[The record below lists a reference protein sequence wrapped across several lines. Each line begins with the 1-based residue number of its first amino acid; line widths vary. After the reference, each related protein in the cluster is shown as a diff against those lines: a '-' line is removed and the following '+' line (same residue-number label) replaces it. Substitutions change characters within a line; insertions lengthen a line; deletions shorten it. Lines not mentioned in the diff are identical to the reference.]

1 MTVRVRCLSFI
12 VLFAGSALFEGAR
25 GMAGYR
31 RNIILG
37 GFMATGKSSVGR
49 RLAIVLGYDFLDLDT
64 LIAAEAGMP
73 ISQIFA
79 TQGEAAFRG
88 LETGMVDRVAG
99 RTGCVLATGGGT
111 IVNPRN
117 LEALKRSGVVV
128 VLTADPDTIAD
139 RLGSTEDRPLLW
151 GGDKRDRVRVL
162 LEQRA
167 DAYAKADLIVDASAH
182 TIDHVVNHILDFL
195 TLHHVIARRTTL
207 NLPSMA
213 ESFRIALGPRSHEVI
228 IGPGLLGEVG
238 NLVKGLGVAQTG
250 ILLTNPEDQ
259 RRFGERVIRSLAEA
273 GFSVTAVELAER
285 EEAKGLETLG
295 SLYRQMAAT
304 RLERR
309 SPVFAL
315 GGVVIGEIAGF
326 AAATYLRGLPLV
338 QIPTSLIAQV
348 DTSIGGKVAVNLP
361 EGKNLVG
368 AFYQP
373 RLVITDVEVLA
384 SLPVRDFRAGLAEV
398 VKIAAIRDRELFEY
412 LERNVEEVLSQD
424 LRALVRFVRRA
435 CEIKASIVE
444 ADEWET
450 DVRSILNFGHTV
462 GHAVEAAA
470 GYRGPNHGEA
480 VAMGMV
486 VAASIAVRR
495 KICPADA
502 LERLKRLLQA
512 FGLPTGLLVD
522 AAQVLRFVRYDKKI
536 QDRQVR
542 FVLLRGIG
550 ESLVTSLE
558 SPEEL
563 EAALQACAGC

>member
-1 MTVRVRCLSFI
+1 MT
-12 VLFAGSALFEGAR
+12 
-25 GMAGYR
+25 GYK

-64 LIAAEAGMP
+64 LIAAEEGMP
-73 ISQIFA
+73 ISQVFS
-79 TQGEAAFRG
+79 TRGEDTFRS
-88 LETGMVDRVAG
+88 LETRMVERVAG
-99 RTGCVLATGGGT
+99 RTGCVVATGGGT

-117 LEALKRSGVVV
+117 LETLKRSGVVV
-128 VLTADPDTIAD
+128 ALTADPDTILA
-139 RLGSTEDRPLLW
+139 RIGPTEDRPMLW
-151 GGDKRDRVRVL
+151 GEDKRERVRLL

-167 DAYAKADLIVDASAH
+167 EAYAKADLIVDASAR

-195 TLHHVIARRTTL
+195 TLHHVIAGRTTVD
-207 NLPSMA
+207 LPSMA

-238 NLVKGLGVAQTG
+238 RLVKDLGLAQTG
-250 ILLTNPEDQ
+250 ILLTNPEDN
-259 RRFGERVIRSLAEA
+259 RLFGERVVRSLADA
-273 GFSVTAVELAER
+273 GFTVRCVELAER
-285 EEAKGLETLG
+285 EETKGLETLG
-295 SLYRQMAAT
+295 WLYRQMAAC

-315 GGVVIGEIAGF
+315 GGVVTGEIAGF
-326 AAATYLRGLPLV
+326 AAATYLRGLPLI
-338 QIPTSLIAQV
+338 QIPTSPIAQV

-373 RLVITDVEVLA
+373 RQVITDVEALA
-384 SLPVRDFRAGLAEV
+384 SCPVREFRAGLAEV

-412 LERNVEEVLSQD
+412 LEKNVEEVLSQD

-462 GHAVEAAA
+462 GHALEAAT
-470 GYRGPNHGEA
+470 GYQGPNHGEA

-486 VAASIAVRR
+486 VAASMAVLRR
-495 KICPADA
+495 ICPVEA
-502 LERLKRLLQA
+502 LDRLKKLLQA
-512 FGLPTGLLVD
+512 FGLPTSLPVD
-522 AAQVLRFVRYDKKI
+522 AAEVLRFVRYDKKI

-542 FVLLRGIG
+542 FVLLKDIG
-550 ESLVTSLE
+550 DSVVASLE
-558 SPEEL
+558 SPDEL
-563 EAALQACAGC
+563 EAALKACA

>member
-1 MTVRVRCLSFI
+1 
-12 VLFAGSALFEGAR
+12 
-25 GMAGYR
+25 MANISKQ
-31 RNIILG
+31 NIILG

-64 LIAAEAGMP
+64 LIAAEEGMP
-73 ISQIFA
+73 ISQLF
-79 TQGEAAFRG
+79 TTRGEETFRA
-88 LETGMVDRVAG
+88 LETRMVERVAG
-99 RTGCVLATGGGT
+99 RTGCVVATGGGT

-117 LEALKRSGVVV
+117 LETLKRSGVVV
-128 VLTADPDTIAD
+128 ALTADPDTILA
-139 RLGSTEDRPLLW
+139 RIGPTEDRPMLW
-151 GGDKRDRVRVL
+151 GGDKRERVRLL

-167 DAYAKADLIVDASAH
+167 EAYAKADLIVDASAR

-195 TLHHVIARRTTL
+195 TLHHVIAGQTTV

-213 ESFRIALGPRSHEVI
+213 ESFRITLGPRSHEVI

-238 NLVKGLGVAQTG
+238 RLVKDLGLAQTG
-250 ILLTNPEDQ
+250 ILLTNPEDN
-259 RRFGERVIRSLAEA
+259 RLFGERVVRSLADA
-273 GFSVTAVELAER
+273 GFTVRCVVLAER
-285 EEAKGLETLG
+285 EGTKGLETLG
-295 SLYRQMAAT
+295 WLYRKMAAE

-315 GGVVIGEIAGF
+315 GGVVTGEIAGF
-326 AAATYLRGLPLV
+326 AAATYLRGLPLI
-338 QIPTSLIAQV
+338 QIPTSPIAQV

-373 RLVITDVEVLA
+373 RQVITDVEALVSRPA
-384 SLPVRDFRAGLAEV
+384 RDFRAGLAEV
-398 VKIAAIRDRELFEY
+398 VKIAAIRDRDLFEY
-412 LERNVEEVLSQD
+412 LEKNVEEVLSQD

-462 GHAVEAAA
+462 GHAVEAAT
-470 GYRGPNHGEA
+470 GYQGPNHGEA

-486 VAASIAVRR
+486 VAASMAVLRR
-495 KICPADA
+495 ICPVETLD
-502 LERLKRLLQA
+502 RLKKLLQA
-512 FGLPTGLLVD
+512 FGLPTSLPVD
-522 AAQVLRFVRYDKKI
+522 ATEVLRFVRYDKKI

-542 FVLLRGIG
+542 FVLLKDIG
-550 ESLVTSLE
+550 DSVVASLE
-558 SPEEL
+558 SPDEL
-563 EAALQACAGC
+563 EAALKACA

>member
-1 MTVRVRCLSFI
+1 MT
-12 VLFAGSALFEGAR
+12 E
-25 GMAGYR
+25 YR
-31 RNIILG
+31 RNIVLG

-79 TQGEAAFRG
+79 TQRAIESR
-88 LETGMVDRVAG
+88 MVERVSG
-99 RTGCVLATGGGT
+99 RTGCVVATGGGT
-111 IVNPRN
+111 IVNTRN

-128 VLTADPDTIAD
+128 VLTADPDTIVG
-139 RLGSTEDRPLLW
+139 RIGSTEDRPMLW
-151 GGDKRDRVRVL
+151 GGDKRERIRLL

-167 DAYAKADLIVDASAH
+167 EAYAKADLIVDASAH

-195 TLHHVIARRTTL
+195 TLHHVITQRAVVD
-207 NLPSMA
+207 LPSMA
-213 ESFRIALGPRSHEVI
+213 ESFRINLGPRSHEVI

-238 NLVKGLGVAQTG
+238 TLVKGLGLAKTG
-250 ILLTNPEDQ
+250 MLLTNPEDH
-259 RRFGERVIRSLAEA
+259 RLFGERLMRSLAAA
-273 GFSVTAVELAER
+273 GFAVRSVEFADR
-285 EEAKGLETLG
+285 EEAKGLDTLG
-295 SLYRQMAAT
+295 WLYRQMAAH

-315 GGVVIGEIAGF
+315 GGVVTGEIAGF
-326 AAATYLRGLPLV
+326 AAATYLRGVPLIP
-338 QIPTSLIAQV
+338 IPTSLIAQV
-348 DTSIGGKVAVNLP
+348 DTGIGGKVAVNLP

-373 RLVITDVEVLA
+373 RRVISDVETLA
-384 SLPVRDFRAGLAEV
+384 ALPVRDLRAGLAEV

-462 GHAVEAAA
+462 GHAVEAAT
-470 GYRGPNHGEA
+470 GYQGPNHGEA

-486 VAASIAVRR
+486 VAATIAVRR
-495 KICPADA
+495 KICSVDA
-502 LERLKRLLQA
+502 LERLKKLLQA
-512 FGLPTGLLVD
+512 FGLPTNLLVD
-522 AAQVLRFVRYDKKI
+522 GAEVLRFVKYDKKI

-542 FVLLRGIG
+542 FVLLQGVG
-550 ESLVTSLE
+550 ESVITSLE
-558 SPEEL
+558 SLDEL
-563 EAALQACAGC
+563 ADALKACS

>member
-1 MTVRVRCLSFI
+1 MVMT
-12 VLFAGSALFEGAR
+12 
-25 GMAGYR
+25 GYR

-37 GFMATGKSSVGR
+37 GFMATGKSTAGR

-73 ISQIFA
+73 ISQIFSG
-79 TQGEAAFRG
+79 QGEGAFRA
-88 LETGMVDRVAG
+88 LETRMVERVAG
-99 RTGCVLATGGGT
+99 RTGCVVATGGGT

-117 LEALKRSGVVV
+117 MEALKRSGVVV
-128 VLTADPDTIAD
+128 TLTADPDTIVA
-139 RLGSTEDRPLLW
+139 RIGPTEDRPMLW
-151 GGDKRDRVRVL
+151 GGDKRERVRLL

-167 DAYAKADLIVDASAH
+167 EAYAKADLIVDASAH

-195 TLHHVIARRTTL
+195 TLHHVIARRTTV

-238 NLVKGLGVAQTG
+238 RLVKDLGLAHTG
-250 ILLTNPEDQ
+250 ILLTNPDDN
-259 RRFGERVIRSLAEA
+259 RLFGERVARSLADA
-273 GFSVTAVELAER
+273 GFSVRCVELAEQ
-285 EEAKGLETLG
+285 EDAKGLETLG
-295 SLYRQMAAT
+295 SLYRQMAAQ

-315 GGVVIGEIAGF
+315 GGVVTGEIAGF
-326 AAATYLRGLPLV
+326 AAATYLRGLPLI
-338 QIPTSLIAQV
+338 QIPTSPIAQV

-373 RLVITDVEVLA
+373 RQVITDVEALA
-384 SLPVRDFRAGLAEV
+384 SLPIRDFRAGLAEV
-398 VKIAAIRDRELFEY
+398 VKIAAIRDRDLFEY
-412 LERNVEEVLSQD
+412 LEKNVEEVLSQD

-462 GHAVEAAA
+462 GHAVEAAT

-486 VAASIAVRR
+486 VAATIAVRR

-502 LERLKRLLQA
+502 LDRLKNLLQA
-512 FGLPTGLLVD
+512 FGLPTSLLVD
-522 AAQVLRFVRYDKKI
+522 AAEVLRFVRYDKKI

-542 FVLLRGIG
+542 FVLLQGIG
-550 ESLVTSLE
+550 ESVVTSLE
-558 SPEEL
+558 SPDEL
-563 EAALQACAGC
+563 EAALQACA

>member
-1 MTVRVRCLSFI
+1 
-12 VLFAGSALFEGAR
+12 
-25 GMAGYR
+25 MAEYK

-64 LIAAEAGMP
+64 LIAAEEGMP
-73 ISQIFA
+73 ISQIF
-79 TQGEAAFRG
+79 TTRGEGAFRA
-88 LETGMVDRVAG
+88 LETRMVERVAG

-117 LEALKRSGVVV
+117 LDALKRSGVVV
-128 VLTADPDTIAD
+128 ALTADPDTILA
-139 RLGSTEDRPLLW
+139 RIGPTEDRPMLW
-151 GGDKRDRVRVL
+151 GGDKRERVRLL

-195 TLHHVIARRTTL
+195 SLHHVIARRTTI

-213 ESFRIALGPRSHEVI
+213 ESFRISLGPRSHEVI

-238 NLVKGLGVAQTG
+238 RLIKDLGLAQTG
-250 ILLTNPEDQ
+250 ILLTNPNDH
-259 RRFGERVIRSLAEA
+259 RLFGDRVVRCLADA
-273 GFSVTAVELAER
+273 GFSVTCVEFTER
-285 EEAKGLETLG
+285 EESKGLETLG
-295 SLYRQMAAT
+295 WLYQQMAAQ

-315 GGVVIGEIAGF
+315 GGVVTGEMAGF
-326 AAATYLRGLPLV
+326 AAATYLRGLPLIH
-338 QIPTSLIAQV
+338 IPTSLIAQV

-368 AFYQP
+368 AFHQP
-373 RLVITDVEVLA
+373 RQVIADVETLA
-384 SLPVRDFRAGLAEV
+384 SLAGRDFRAGLAEV

-412 LERNVEEVLSQD
+412 LEKNVEEVLSQD

-462 GHAVEAAA
+462 GHAVEAAT
-470 GYRGPNHGEA
+470 GYQGPNHGEA

-486 VAASIAVRR
+486 VAANIAVRR
-495 KICPADA
+495 KICSVEA
-502 LERLKRLLQA
+502 LDRLKKLLQA
-512 FGLPTGLLVD
+512 FRLPTSLLID
-522 AAQVLRFVRYDKKI
+522 AGEVLRFVRYDKKI
-536 QDRQVR
+536 QDRHVR

-550 ESLVTSLE
+550 DSVVTSLD
-558 SPEEL
+558 SLDEL
-563 EAALQACAGC
+563 EEALKAC

>member
-1 MTVRVRCLSFI
+1 
-12 VLFAGSALFEGAR
+12 
-25 GMAGYR
+25 MAMKKGK

-49 RLAIVLGYDFLDLDT
+49 RLAILLGYDFFDLDT

-73 ISQIFA
+73 ISQIFSS
-79 TQGEAAFRG
+79 QGEGAFRA
-88 LETGMVDRVAG
+88 LETRMVERLAS
-99 RTGCVLATGGGT
+99 RTACVVATGGGT

-128 VLTADPDTIAD
+128 TLTADPDTISARIGPTD
-139 RLGSTEDRPLLW
+139 DRPMLW
-151 GGDKRDRVRVL
+151 GGDKRERVRQL

-195 TLHHVIARRTTL
+195 TLHHVIARRTTV

-213 ESFRIALGPRSHEVI
+213 ESLRIVLGPRSHEVI

-238 NLVKGLGVAQTG
+238 TLVKGLGLAQTG
-250 ILLTNPEDQ
+250 ILLTNPDDNKL
-259 RRFGERVIRSLAEA
+259 FGERLVRSLADA
-273 GFSVTAVELAER
+273 GFTVTCVELAER
-285 EEAKGLETLG
+285 EQSKGLETLG
-295 SLYRQMAAT
+295 WLYRQMASQ

-315 GGVVIGEIAGF
+315 GGVVTGEIAGF
-326 AAATYLRGLPLV
+326 AAATYLRGLPLIE
-338 QIPTSLIAQV
+338 IPTSLIAQV
-348 DTSIGGKVAVNLP
+348 DTSIGGKVGVNLP

-373 RLVITDVEVLA
+373 RQVITDVETLA
-384 SLPVRDFRAGLAEV
+384 FLPAREFHAGLAEV

-412 LERNVEEVLSQD
+412 LEQNVEEVLSQD
-424 LRALVRFVRRA
+424 LRALVRLVRRA

-462 GHAVEAAA
+462 GHALEAAA
-470 GYRGPNHGEA
+470 GYQGPNHGEA

-486 VAASIAVRR
+486 VAASMAVRR
-495 KICPADA
+495 GICPVEA
-502 LERLKRLLQA
+502 LDRLKRLLQA
-512 FGLPTGLLVD
+512 FGLPTSPLVD
-522 AAQVLRFVRYDKKI
+522 AAEVLRFVRYDKKI

-542 FVLLRGIG
+542 FVLLQGIG
-550 ESLVTSLE
+550 DSVVASLDSLDE
-558 SPEEL
+558 V
-563 EAALQACAGC
+563 EAALKACA

>member
-1 MTVRVRCLSFI
+1 
-12 VLFAGSALFEGAR
+12 
-25 GMAGYR
+25 MAEYK

-64 LIAAEAGMP
+64 LIAAEEGMP
-73 ISQIFA
+73 ISQIFS
-79 TQGEAAFRG
+79 TRGESAFRA
-88 LETGMVDRVAG
+88 LETRMVERVAG

-111 IVNPRN
+111 IVNPLN

-128 VLTADPDTIAD
+128 ALTADPDTILA
-139 RLGSTEDRPLLW
+139 RIGPTEDRPMLW
-151 GGDKRDRVRVL
+151 GGDKRERVRLL

-195 TLHHVIARRTTL
+195 SLHHVIARRTTVD
-207 NLPSMA
+207 LPSMA

-238 NLVKGLGVAQTG
+238 RLIKDLGLARTG
-250 ILLTNPEDQ
+250 ILLTNPNDN
-259 RRFGERVIRSLAEA
+259 RLFGDRVVRSLGDA
-273 GFSVTAVELAER
+273 GFTVTCVEFAER
-285 EEAKGLETLG
+285 EEGKGLETLG
-295 SLYRQMAAT
+295 WLYRRMAAE

-315 GGVVIGEIAGF
+315 GGVVTGEMAGF
-326 AAATYLRGLPLV
+326 AAATYLRGLPLIH
-338 QIPTSLIAQV
+338 IPTSLIAQV
-348 DTSIGGKVAVNLP
+348 DTSIGGKVAVNLS

-373 RLVITDVEVLA
+373 RQVIADVETLA
-384 SLPVRDFRAGLAEV
+384 SLPGRDFRAGLAEV
-398 VKIAAIRDRELFEY
+398 VKIAAIRDRTLFEY
-412 LERNVEEVLSQD
+412 LEANVEEVLSQD

-444 ADEWET
+444 ADEWES

-462 GHAVEAAA
+462 GHAVEAAT
-470 GYRGPNHGEA
+470 GYQGPNHGEA

-495 KICPADA
+495 RICPAEA
-502 LERLKRLLQA
+502 LNRLKKLLQA
-512 FGLPTGLLVD
+512 FGLPTSLPID
-522 AAQVLRFVRYDKKI
+522 AGEVLRFVRYDKKI
-536 QDRQVR
+536 QDRHVR
-542 FVLLRGIG
+542 FVLLREIG
-550 ESLVTSLE
+550 ESAMSSLD
-558 SPEEL
+558 SLEEL
-563 EAALQACAGC
+563 EEALKAC

>member
-1 MTVRVRCLSFI
+1 MT
-12 VLFAGSALFEGAR
+12 GD
-25 GMAGYR
+25 R

-49 RLAIVLGYDFLDLDT
+49 HLAIMLGYDFLDLDT
-64 LIAAEAGMP
+64 LIAAEEGMP

-79 TQGEAAFRG
+79 TRGEGAFRA
-88 LETGMVDRVAG
+88 LETRMVERVAG
-99 RTGCVLATGGGT
+99 RTGCVVATGGGT

-117 LEALKRSGVVV
+117 LEALRRSGVVV
-128 VLTADPDTIAD
+128 TLTADPETILA
-139 RLGSTEDRPLLW
+139 RIGPTEDRPMLW
-151 GGDKRDRVRVL
+151 GGDKRERVRLL

-167 DAYAKADLIVDASAH
+167 EAYAKADLIVDASAH
-182 TIDHVVNHILDFL
+182 SIDHVVNHILDFL
-195 TLHHVIARRTTL
+195 TLHHVIARRTTV

-238 NLVKGLGVAQTG
+238 TLVKGLGLSQTG
-250 ILLTNPEDQ
+250 ILLTSPGDN
-259 RRFGERVIRSLAEA
+259 RLFGERVIRSLADA
-273 GFSVTAVELAER
+273 GFTVRCVEFADR

-295 SLYRQMAAT
+295 WLYRKMAAQQ
-304 RLERR
+304 LERR

-315 GGVVIGEIAGF
+315 GGVVTGEIAGF
-326 AAATYLRGLPLV
+326 AAATYLRGLPLI
-338 QIPTSLIAQV
+338 QIPTSPIAQV

-373 RLVITDVEVLA
+373 RQVITDVEALA

-412 LERNVEEVLSQD
+412 LEQNVEEVLSQD

-462 GHAVEAAA
+462 GHAVEAAT
-470 GYRGPNHGEA
+470 GYQGPNHGEA

-486 VAASIAVRR
+486 VAGSMAVRR
-495 KICPADA
+495 KLCPVEA
-502 LERLKRLLQA
+502 LDRLMKLLQA
-512 FGLPTGLLVD
+512 FGLPTSLSVD
-522 AAQVLRFVRYDKKI
+522 PAEVLRFVRYDKKI
-536 QDRQVR
+536 QDRHVR
-542 FVLLRGIG
+542 FVLLKDIG
-550 ESLVTSLE
+550 DSAVVSIE
-558 SPEEL
+558 SPDEL
-563 EAALQACAGC
+563 EAALKQCA

>member
-1 MTVRVRCLSFI
+1 
-12 VLFAGSALFEGAR
+12 
-25 GMAGYR
+25 MAEYK

-64 LIAAEAGMP
+64 LIAAESGMP
-73 ISQIFA
+73 ISQIFT
-79 TQGEAAFRG
+79 TQGEGAFRA
-88 LETGMVDRVAG
+88 LETRMVERVAG

-128 VLTADPDTIAD
+128 TLTADPDTILA
-139 RLGSTEDRPLLW
+139 RIGPTEDRPMLW
-151 GGDKRDRVRVL
+151 GGDKRERVRLL

-167 DAYAKADLIVDASAH
+167 EAYAKADLIVDATAR

-195 TLHHVIARRTTL
+195 TLHHVIARRTTV

-238 NLVKGLGVAQTG
+238 RLIKDLGLAHIGV
-250 ILLTNPEDQ
+250 LLTNPNDN
-259 RRFGERVIRSLAEA
+259 RLFSERVVRSLADA
-273 GFSVTAVELAER
+273 GFSVTCVELAER

-295 SLYRQMAAT
+295 WLYRQMAAQ

-315 GGVVIGEIAGF
+315 GGVVTGEIAGF
-326 AAATYLRGLPLV
+326 AAATYLRGLPLI

-348 DTSIGGKVAVNLP
+348 DTSVGGKVAVNLP

-373 RLVITDVEVLA
+373 RQVITDVETLA
-384 SLPVRDFRAGLAEV
+384 SLPGRDFRAGLAEV

-412 LERNVEEVLSQD
+412 LEQNVEEVLSQD

-462 GHAVEAAA
+462 GHAVEAAT
-470 GYRGPNHGEA
+470 GYQGPNHGEA

-486 VAASIAVRR
+486 VAATIAVRR
-495 KICPADA
+495 KICAVEA
-502 LERLKRLLQA
+502 LNRLKKLLQA
-512 FGLPTGLLVD
+512 FRLPTSLLVD
-522 AAQVLRFVRYDKKI
+522 AAEVLRFVRYDKKI

-550 ESLVTSLE
+550 DSVVTSLD
-558 SPEEL
+558 SLDEL
-563 EAALQACAGC
+563 EAALKAC

>member
-1 MTVRVRCLSFI
+1 MAMT
-12 VLFAGSALFEGAR
+12 
-25 GMAGYR
+25 GYK

-64 LIAAEAGMP
+64 LIAAEEGMP
-73 ISQIFA
+73 ISQLF
-79 TQGEAAFRG
+79 TTRGEKSFRA
-88 LETGMVDRVAG
+88 LETRMVERVAG
-99 RTGCVLATGGGT
+99 RTGCVVATGGGT

-117 LEALKRSGVVV
+117 LETLKRSGVVV
-128 VLTADPDTIAD
+128 ALTADPDTILA
-139 RLGSTEDRPLLW
+139 RIGPTEDRPMLW
-151 GGDKRDRVRVL
+151 GGDKRERVRLL
-162 LEQRA
+162 LEERA
-167 DAYAKADLIVDASAH
+167 EAYAKADLIVDASAR
-182 TIDHVVNHILDFL
+182 TIDHVVNHILEFL
-195 TLHHVIARRTTL
+195 SLHHVIAGRTTI

-213 ESFRIALGPRSHEVI
+213 ESFRITLGPRSHEVI

-238 NLVKGLGVAQTG
+238 RLVKGLGLAQTG
-250 ILLTNPEDQ
+250 ILLTNPEDN
-259 RRFGERVIRSLAEA
+259 RLFGERVVRSLADA
-273 GFSVTAVELAER
+273 GFTVRCVELAER

-295 SLYRQMAAT
+295 WLYRQMAAE

-315 GGVVIGEIAGF
+315 GGVVTGEIAGF
-326 AAATYLRGLPLV
+326 AAATYLRGLPLI
-338 QIPTSLIAQV
+338 QIPTSPIAQV

-373 RLVITDVEVLA
+373 RQVITDVEALV
-384 SLPVRDFRAGLAEV
+384 SLPARDFRAGLAEV
-398 VKIAAIRDRELFEY
+398 VKIAAIRDRDLFEY
-412 LERNVEEVLSQD
+412 LEKNVEEVLSQD

-462 GHAVEAAA
+462 GHAVEAAT
-470 GYRGPNHGEA
+470 GYQGPNHGEA

-486 VAASIAVRR
+486 VAARMAVLRG
-495 KICPADA
+495 ICSAEA
-502 LERLKRLLQA
+502 LDRLKKLLQA
-512 FGLPTGLLVD
+512 FGLPTSLPVD
-522 AAQVLRFVRYDKKI
+522 AAEVLRFVRYDKKI

-542 FVLLRGIG
+542 FVLLKDIG
-550 ESLVTSLE
+550 DSVVAFLE
-558 SPEEL
+558 SPNEL
-563 EAALQACAGC
+563 EAALKACA

>member
-1 MTVRVRCLSFI
+1 
-12 VLFAGSALFEGAR
+12 
-25 GMAGYR
+25 MAMKKGKP
-31 RNIILG
+31 NIILG

-73 ISQIFA
+73 ISQIFSS
-79 TQGEAAFRG
+79 QGEGAFRA
-88 LETGMVDRVAG
+88 LESRMVERLAT
-99 RTGCVLATGGGT
+99 RTGCVVATGGGT

-128 VLTADPDTIAD
+128 TLTADPDTISARIGPTD
-139 RLGSTEDRPLLW
+139 DRPMLW
-151 GGDKRDRVRVL
+151 GGDKRERVRQL

-195 TLHHVIARRTTL
+195 TLHHVIARRTTV

-213 ESFRIALGPRSHEVI
+213 ESLRIVLGPRSHEVI

-238 NLVKGLGVAQTG
+238 TLVKGLGLARTG
-250 ILLTNPEDQ
+250 ILLTNPDDNKL
-259 RRFGERVIRSLAEA
+259 FGERLVRSLADA
-273 GFSVTAVELAER
+273 GFTVKCVELAER
-285 EEAKGLETLG
+285 EETKGLETLG
-295 SLYRQMAAT
+295 WLYGQMASQ

-315 GGVVIGEIAGF
+315 GGVVTGEIAGF
-326 AAATYLRGLPLV
+326 AAATYLRGLPLIE
-338 QIPTSLIAQV
+338 IPTSLIAQV
-348 DTSIGGKVAVNLP
+348 DTSIGGKVGVNLP

-373 RLVITDVEVLA
+373 RQVITDVESLA
-384 SLPVRDFRAGLAEV
+384 FLPAREFHGGLAEV

-412 LERNVEEVLSQD
+412 LEQNVEEVLSQD
-424 LRALVRFVRRA
+424 LRALVRLVRRA

-470 GYRGPNHGEA
+470 GYQGPNHGEA

-486 VAASIAVRR
+486 VASSMAVRR
-495 KICPADA
+495 GICPVEA
-502 LERLKRLLQA
+502 LDRLKRLLQA
-512 FGLPTGLLVD
+512 FGLPTSPLVD
-522 AAQVLRFVRYDKKI
+522 AAEVLRFVRYDKKI

-542 FVLLRGIG
+542 FVLLQGIG
-550 ESLVTSLE
+550 DSVVASLDSLDE
-558 SPEEL
+558 V
-563 EAALQACAGC
+563 EAALKACASP

>member
-1 MTVRVRCLSFI
+1 MP
-12 VLFAGSALFEGAR
+12 E
-25 GMAGYR
+25 YR

-64 LIAAEAGMP
+64 LIAAEEGMP
-73 ISQIFA
+73 ISRIF
-79 TQGEAAFRG
+79 TTRGEGAFRA
-88 LETGMVDRVAG
+88 LETRMVDRVAG
-99 RTGCVLATGGGT
+99 RTGCVVATGGGT
-111 IVNPRN
+111 IANPRN
-117 LEALKRSGVVV
+117 LDALKRSGVVV
-128 VLTADPDTIAD
+128 ALTADPDTILA
-139 RLGSTEDRPLLW
+139 RIGSTEDRPMLW
-151 GGDKRDRVRVL
+151 GGDKRERVRLL

-182 TIDHVVNHILDFL
+182 SIDYVVNHILDFL
-195 TLHHVIARRTTL
+195 TLHHVIARRTTI

-213 ESFRIALGPRSHEVI
+213 ESFRIALGPQSHEVI

-238 NLVKGLGVAQTG
+238 RLIKDLELARTG
-250 ILLTNPEDQ
+250 ILLTNPGDN
-259 RRFGERVIRSLAEA
+259 RLFGGRVIRSLTDA
-273 GFSVTAVELAER
+273 GFTIRCVEFADR
-285 EEAKGLETLG
+285 EDAKGLETLG
-295 SLYRQMAAT
+295 WLYRQMAAE

-315 GGVVIGEIAGF
+315 GGVVTGEMAGF
-326 AAATYLRGLPLV
+326 AAATYLRGLPLI
-338 QIPTSLIAQV
+338 QIPTSHIAQV

-373 RLVITDVEVLA
+373 RQVITDVEALA

-412 LERNVEEVLSQD
+412 LEKNVEEVLSQD
-424 LRALVRFVRRA
+424 LRAMVRFVRRA

-444 ADEWET
+444 ADEREG

-462 GHAVEAAA
+462 GHALEAAT

-486 VAASIAVRR
+486 VAASMAVRR
-495 KICPADA
+495 KICAAEA
-502 LERLKRLLQA
+502 LARLQKLLQA
-512 FGLPTGLLVD
+512 FGLPTTLPVD
-522 AAQVLRFVRYDKKI
+522 AGEVLRFVRYDKKI

-542 FVLLRGIG
+542 FVLLKEVGD
-550 ESLVTSLE
+550 SVVASLE

-563 EAALQACAGC
+563 EEALKACAS

>member
-1 MTVRVRCLSFI
+1 MI
-12 VLFAGSALFEGAR
+12 
-25 GMAGYR
+25 GYK

-64 LIAAEAGMP
+64 LIAAEEGVP
-73 ISQIFA
+73 ISEVFA
-79 TQGEAAFRG
+79 TRGEGTFRA
-88 LETGMVDRVAG
+88 LETRMVERVAG
-99 RTGCVLATGGGT
+99 RTGCVVATGGGT

-117 LEALKRSGVVV
+117 LETLKRSGVVV
-128 VLTADPDTIAD
+128 ALTADPDTILA
-139 RLGSTEDRPLLW
+139 RIGPTEDRPMLW
-151 GGDKRDRVRVL
+151 GGDKRERVRLL

-167 DAYAKADLIVDASAH
+167 EAYARADLIVDASAR
-182 TIDHVVNHILDFL
+182 TIDHVVNHILEFL
-195 TLHHVIARRTTL
+195 ALHHVIAGQTSI

-213 ESFRIALGPRSHEVI
+213 ESFRISLGPRSHEVI

-238 NLVKGLGVAQTG
+238 RLVKDLGLAQTG
-250 ILLTNPEDQ
+250 ILLTNPEDN
-259 RRFGERVIRSLAEA
+259 RLFGDRVVRSLVDA
-273 GFSVTAVELAER
+273 GFTIRCVELAEQ
-285 EEAKGLETLG
+285 EATKGLESLG
-295 SLYRQMAAT
+295 WLYRQMAAE

-326 AAATYLRGLPLV
+326 AAATYLRGLPLI
-338 QIPTSLIAQV
+338 QIPTSPIAQV

-373 RLVITDVEVLA
+373 RQVITDVEALVSFPA
-384 SLPVRDFRAGLAEV
+384 RDFRAGLAEV

-412 LERNVEEVLSQD
+412 LEKNVEEVLSQD

-462 GHAVEAAA
+462 GHAVEAAT
-470 GYRGPNHGEA
+470 GYQGPNHGEA
-480 VAMGMV
+480 VAMGMM
-486 VAASIAVRR
+486 VASSMAVLRGV
-495 KICPADA
+495 CPIEA
-502 LERLKRLLQA
+502 LDRLKKLLQA
-512 FGLPTGLLVD
+512 FGLPTSLPVD
-522 AAQVLRFVRYDKKI
+522 AAEVLRFVRYDKKI

-542 FVLLRGIG
+542 FVLLKNIG
-550 ESLVTSLE
+550 ESVVASLE
-558 SPEEL
+558 SPDEL
-563 EAALQACAGC
+563 DAALKACA

>member
-1 MTVRVRCLSFI
+1 MT
-12 VLFAGSALFEGAR
+12 EH
-25 GMAGYR
+25 R

-73 ISQIFA
+73 ISQIFT
-79 TQGEAAFRG
+79 TQGEAAFRA
-88 LETGMVDRVAG
+88 LESRMAARVAG
-99 RTGCVLATGGGT
+99 RTGCVVATGGGT

-117 LEALKRSGVVV
+117 LETLKRSGVVV
-128 VLTADPDTIAD
+128 ALTADPDTIVG
-139 RLGSTEDRPLLW
+139 RIGPTEDRPMLW
-151 GGDKRDRVRVL
+151 GGDKRERVRLL

-167 DAYAKADLIVDASAH
+167 EAYAKADLIVDASAH

-195 TLHHVIARRTTL
+195 TLHHVIARRTTI

-213 ESFRIALGPRSHEVI
+213 ESFRVALGPRSHEVI

-238 NLVKGLGVAQTG
+238 RLVKELGLAQTG
-250 ILLTNPEDQ
+250 ILLTNPEDH
-259 RRFGERVIRSLAEA
+259 RLFGERVVRSLAEA
-273 GFSVTAVELAER
+273 GFTVRAVELPER
-285 EEAKGLETLG
+285 EETKGLETLG
-295 SLYRQMAAT
+295 RLYQHMAAE

-315 GGVVIGEIAGF
+315 GGVVTGEIAGF
-326 AAATYLRGLPLV
+326 AAATYLRGIPLI
-338 QIPTSLIAQV
+338 QIPTSPLAQV

-373 RLVITDVEVLA
+373 RLVITDVEALA
-384 SLPVRDFRAGLAEV
+384 AFPAREFRAGLAEV

-462 GHAVEAAA
+462 GHALEAAT
-470 GYRGPNHGEA
+470 GYQGPNHGEA
-480 VAMGMV
+480 VALGM
-486 VAASIAVRR
+486 VAASCMAVRR
-495 KICPADA
+495 KICPVEA
-502 LERLKRLLQA
+502 LDRLKKLLQA
-512 FGLPTGLLVD
+512 FGLPTSLPVD
-522 AAQVLRFVRYDKKI
+522 AAEVLRFVRYDKKI

-542 FVLLRGIG
+542 FVLLKDIG
-550 ESLVTSLE
+550 DSVITSLE
-558 SPEEL
+558 SPDEL
-563 EAALQACAGC
+563 EAALKACA

>member
-1 MTVRVRCLSFI
+1 
-12 VLFAGSALFEGAR
+12 
-25 GMAGYR
+25 MANISKQ
-31 RNIILG
+31 NIILG

-64 LIAAEAGMP
+64 LIAAEEGMP
-73 ISQIFA
+73 ISEVF
-79 TQGEAAFRG
+79 TTRGEGTFRD
-88 LETGMVDRVAG
+88 LETRMVERVAG
-99 RTGCVLATGGGT
+99 RTGCVVATGGGT

-117 LEALKRSGVVV
+117 LETLKRSGVVV
-128 VLTADPDTIAD
+128 ALTADPDTILA
-139 RLGSTEDRPLLW
+139 RIGPTEDRPMLW
-151 GGDKRDRVRVL
+151 GGDKRERVRLL

-167 DAYAKADLIVDASAH
+167 EAYAKADLIVDASAR

-195 TLHHVIARRTTL
+195 TLHHVIAGQTTV

-213 ESFRIALGPRSHEVI
+213 ESFRITLGPRSHEVI

-238 NLVKGLGVAQTG
+238 RLVKDLGLAQTG
-250 ILLTNPEDQ
+250 ILLTNPEDN
-259 RRFGERVIRSLAEA
+259 RLFGERVVRSLADA
-273 GFSVTAVELAER
+273 GFTVRCVELAER
-285 EEAKGLETLG
+285 EGTKGLETLG
-295 SLYRQMAAT
+295 WLYRKMAAE

-315 GGVVIGEIAGF
+315 GGVVTGEIAGF
-326 AAATYLRGLPLV
+326 AAATYLRGLPLI
-338 QIPTSLIAQV
+338 QIPTSPIAQV

-373 RLVITDVEVLA
+373 RQVITDVEALVSRPA
-384 SLPVRDFRAGLAEV
+384 RDFRAGLAEV
-398 VKIAAIRDRELFEY
+398 VKIAAIRDRDLFEY
-412 LERNVEEVLSQD
+412 LEKNVEEVLSQD

-462 GHAVEAAA
+462 GHAVEAAT
-470 GYRGPNHGEA
+470 GYQGPNHGEA

-486 VAASIAVRR
+486 VATSMAVLRR
-495 KICPADA
+495 ICPVETLD
-502 LERLKRLLQA
+502 RLKKLLQA
-512 FGLPTGLLVD
+512 FGLPTSLPVD
-522 AAQVLRFVRYDKKI
+522 ATEVLRFVRYDKKI

-542 FVLLRGIG
+542 FVLLKDIG
-550 ESLVTSLE
+550 DSVVASLE
-558 SPEEL
+558 SPDEL
-563 EAALQACAGC
+563 EAALKACA

>member
-1 MTVRVRCLSFI
+1 
-12 VLFAGSALFEGAR
+12 
-25 GMAGYR
+25 MAEYK

-37 GFMATGKSSVGR
+37 GFMATGKSTVGR

-64 LIAAEAGMP
+64 LIAAEEGTP
-73 ISQIFA
+73 ISQIFNSR
-79 TQGEAAFRG
+79 GEQAFRA
-88 LETGMVDRVAG
+88 LESRMVERVAG
-99 RTGCVLATGGGT
+99 RTGCVVATGGGT

-128 VLTADPDTIAD
+128 ALTADPDTILA
-139 RLGSTEDRPLLW
+139 RIGPTEDRPMLW
-151 GGDKRDRVRVL
+151 GGDRRERVRSL

-167 DAYAKADLIVDASAH
+167 DAYAKADLIVDASARA
-182 TIDHVVNHILDFL
+182 IDHVVNHILEFL
-195 TLHHVIARRTTL
+195 SLHHVIARQTTI

-213 ESFRIALGPRSHEVI
+213 ESFRISLGPRSHEVI

-238 NLVKGLGVAQTG
+238 RLIKDLGLAQTG
-250 ILLTNPEDQ
+250 ILLTNPNDK
-259 RRFGERVIRSLAEA
+259 RLFGDRVTRSLAEA
-273 GFSVTAVELAER
+273 GLNVACVEFAER
-285 EEAKGLETLG
+285 EEGKGLETLG
-295 SLYRQMAAT
+295 WLYRQMAAH

-315 GGVVIGEIAGF
+315 GGVVTGELAGF
-326 AAATYLRGLPLV
+326 AAATYLRGLPLIH
-338 QIPTSLIAQV
+338 IPTSLIAQV

-373 RLVITDVEVLA
+373 RQVIADVETLA
-384 SLPVRDFRAGLAEV
+384 SLPTRDFRAGLAEV

-412 LERNVEEVLSQD
+412 LEKNVEEVLSQD

-444 ADEWET
+444 ADEWES

-462 GHAVEAAA
+462 GHAVEAAT
-470 GYRGPNHGEA
+470 GYQGPNHGEA

-486 VAASIAVRR
+486 VAATIAVRR
-495 KICPADA
+495 KICPVEA
-502 LERLKRLLQA
+502 LSRLKRLLQA
-512 FGLPTGLLVD
+512 FGLPTSLLID
-522 AAQVLRFVRYDKKI
+522 AGEVLRFVRYDKKI

-550 ESLVTSLE
+550 DSVVTSLD
-558 SPEEL
+558 SMDEL
-563 EAALQACAGC
+563 AEVMKACQSAVEADPPQGTQLV

>member
-1 MTVRVRCLSFI
+1 MKK
-12 VLFAGSALFEGAR
+12 GKP
-25 GMAGYR
+25 
-31 RNIILG
+31 NIILG

-73 ISQIFA
+73 ISQIFSS
-79 TQGEAAFRG
+79 QGEGAFRA
-88 LETGMVDRVAG
+88 LESRMVERLAT
-99 RTGCVLATGGGT
+99 RTGCVVATGGGT

-128 VLTADPDTIAD
+128 TLTADPDTISARIGPTD
-139 RLGSTEDRPLLW
+139 DRPMLW
-151 GGDKRDRVRVL
+151 GGDKRERVRQL

-195 TLHHVIARRTTL
+195 TLHHVIARRTTV

-213 ESFRIALGPRSHEVI
+213 ESLRIVLGPRSHEVI

-238 NLVKGLGVAQTG
+238 TLVKGLGLARTG
-250 ILLTNPEDQ
+250 ILLTNPDDNKL
-259 RRFGERVIRSLAEA
+259 FGERLVRSLADA
-273 GFSVTAVELAER
+273 GFTVKCVELAER
-285 EEAKGLETLG
+285 EETKGLETLG
-295 SLYRQMAAT
+295 WLYGQMASQ

-315 GGVVIGEIAGF
+315 GGVVTGEIAGF
-326 AAATYLRGLPLV
+326 AAATYLRGLPLIE
-338 QIPTSLIAQV
+338 IPTSLIAQV
-348 DTSIGGKVAVNLP
+348 DTSIGGKVGVNLP

-373 RLVITDVEVLA
+373 RQVITDVESLA
-384 SLPVRDFRAGLAEV
+384 FLPAREFHGGLAEV

-412 LERNVEEVLSQD
+412 LEQNVEEVLSQD
-424 LRALVRFVRRA
+424 LRALVRLVRRA

-470 GYRGPNHGEA
+470 GYQGPNHGEA

-486 VAASIAVRR
+486 VASSMAVRR
-495 KICPADA
+495 GICPVEA
-502 LERLKRLLQA
+502 LDRLKRLLQA
-512 FGLPTGLLVD
+512 FGLPTSPLVD
-522 AAQVLRFVRYDKKI
+522 AAEVLRFVRYDKKI

-542 FVLLRGIG
+542 FVLLQGIG
-550 ESLVTSLE
+550 DSVVASLDSLDE
-558 SPEEL
+558 V
-563 EAALQACAGC
+563 EAALKACASP

>member
-1 MTVRVRCLSFI
+1 
-12 VLFAGSALFEGAR
+12 
-25 GMAGYR
+25 MAEYK

-64 LIAAEAGMP
+64 LIAAEEGMP
-73 ISQIFA
+73 ISQIF
-79 TQGEAAFRG
+79 TTRGESAFRA
-88 LETGMVDRVAG
+88 LETRMVERVAG

-117 LEALKRSGVVV
+117 LDALKRSGVVV
-128 VLTADPDTIAD
+128 ALTADPDTILA
-139 RLGSTEDRPLLW
+139 RIGPTEDRPMLW
-151 GGDKRDRVRVL
+151 GGDKRERVRLL

-195 TLHHVIARRTTL
+195 SLHHVIARRTTI

-238 NLVKGLGVAQTG
+238 RLIKDLGLAQTG
-250 ILLTNPEDQ
+250 VLLTNPNDN
-259 RRFGERVIRSLAEA
+259 RLFGDRVLRSLADA
-273 GFSVTAVELAER
+273 GFSVTCVEFTER

-295 SLYRQMAAT
+295 WLYQQMAAQ

-315 GGVVIGEIAGF
+315 GGVVTGEMAGF
-326 AAATYLRGLPLV
+326 AAATYLRGLPLIH
-338 QIPTSLIAQV
+338 IPTSLIAQV

-368 AFYQP
+368 AFHQP
-373 RLVITDVEVLA
+373 RQVIADVETLA
-384 SLPVRDFRAGLAEV
+384 SLPGRDFRAGLAEV

-412 LERNVEEVLSQD
+412 LEKNVEEVLSQD

-450 DVRSILNFGHTV
+450 DVRSILNFGHTI
-462 GHAVEAAA
+462 GHAVEAAT
-470 GYRGPNHGEA
+470 GYQGPNHGEA

-486 VAASIAVRR
+486 VAANIAVRR
-495 KICPADA
+495 KICPVEA
-502 LERLKRLLQA
+502 LNRLKKLLQA
-512 FGLPTGLLVD
+512 FRLPTSLLID
-522 AAQVLRFVRYDKKI
+522 AGEVLRFVRYDKKI
-536 QDRQVR
+536 QDRHVR

-550 ESLVTSLE
+550 DSVVTSLD
-558 SPEEL
+558 SLDEL
-563 EAALQACAGC
+563 EEALKAC

>member
-1 MTVRVRCLSFI
+1 MT
-12 VLFAGSALFEGAR
+12 
-25 GMAGYR
+25 GYK

-64 LIAAEAGMP
+64 LIAAETGMP

-79 TQGEAAFRG
+79 MQGEDAFRA
-88 LETGMVDRVAG
+88 LEARMVERVAG
-99 RTGCVLATGGGT
+99 RTGCVVATGGGT
-111 IVNPRN
+111 IANPRN

-128 VLTADPDTIAD
+128 TLTADPDTILA
-139 RLGSTEDRPLLW
+139 RIGPTEDRPMLW
-151 GGDKRDRVRVL
+151 GGDKRERVRLL

-195 TLHHVIARRTTL
+195 TLHHVIARRTTV

-238 NLVKGLGVAQTG
+238 RLVKDLGLAQTG
-250 ILLTNPEDQ
+250 VLLTNPNDN
-259 RRFGERVIRSLAEA
+259 RLFGERVVRSLADA
-273 GFSVTAVELAER
+273 GFTVTCVELTER

-295 SLYRQMAAT
+295 WLYRQMAAQ

-315 GGVVIGEIAGF
+315 GGVVTGEIAGF

-373 RLVITDVEVLA
+373 RQVISDVETLA
-384 SLPVRDFRAGLAEV
+384 SLPGWEFRAGLAEV

-412 LERNVEEVLSQD
+412 LEKNVEEVLSQD
-424 LRALVRFVRRA
+424 LRALVRLVRRA

-462 GHAVEAAA
+462 GHAVETAT
-470 GYRGPNHGEA
+470 GYQGPNHGEA

-486 VAASIAVRR
+486 VAASMAVRR
-495 KICPADA
+495 KICPVEA
-502 LERLKRLLQA
+502 LDRLKRLLQA
-512 FGLPTGLLVD
+512 FGLPTSLLVD
-522 AAQVLRFVRYDKKI
+522 AAEVLRFVRYDKKI

-542 FVLLRGIG
+542 FVLLQGIG
-550 ESLVTSLE
+550 DAVVTSLE
-558 SPEEL
+558 SPDEL
-563 EAALQACAGC
+563 EAALKACA

>member
-1 MTVRVRCLSFI
+1 
-12 VLFAGSALFEGAR
+12 
-25 GMAGYR
+25 MANISKQ
-31 RNIILG
+31 NIILG

-64 LIAAEAGMP
+64 LIAAEEGMP
-73 ISQIFA
+73 ISQLF
-79 TQGEAAFRG
+79 TMRGEDTFRA
-88 LETGMVDRVAG
+88 LESRMVERVAG
-99 RTGCVLATGGGT
+99 RMGCVVATGGGT

-117 LEALKRSGVVV
+117 LETLKRSGVVV
-128 VLTADPDTIAD
+128 ALTADPDTILA
-139 RLGSTEDRPLLW
+139 RIGPTEDRPMLW
-151 GGDKRDRVRVL
+151 GGDKRERVRLL

-167 DAYAKADLIVDASAH
+167 EAYAKADLIVDASAR
-182 TIDHVVNHILDFL
+182 TIDHVVNHILEFL
-195 TLHHVIARRTTL
+195 SLHHVIAGRTTI

-238 NLVKGLGVAQTG
+238 RLVKDLGLAQTG
-250 ILLTNPEDQ
+250 ILLTNPEDN
-259 RRFGERVIRSLAEA
+259 RLFGERVVQSLADA
-273 GFSVTAVELAER
+273 GFTVRCVELAER

-295 SLYRQMAAT
+295 WLYRQMAAA

-315 GGVVIGEIAGF
+315 GGVVTGEIAGF
-326 AAATYLRGLPLV
+326 AAATYLRGLPLI
-338 QIPTSLIAQV
+338 QIPTSPIAQV

-373 RLVITDVEVLA
+373 RQVITDVEALVSRPA
-384 SLPVRDFRAGLAEV
+384 RDFRAGLAEV
-398 VKIAAIRDRELFEY
+398 VKIAAIRDPELFEY
-412 LERNVEEVLSQD
+412 LEKNVEEVLSQD

-462 GHAVEAAA
+462 GHAVEAAT
-470 GYRGPNHGEA
+470 GYQGPNHGEA

-486 VAASIAVRR
+486 VAASMAVLRR
-495 KICPADA
+495 ICPVEA
-502 LERLKRLLQA
+502 LDRLRKLLQA
-512 FGLPTGLLVD
+512 FGLPTSLPVD
-522 AAQVLRFVRYDKKI
+522 AAEVLRFVRYDKKI

-542 FVLLRGIG
+542 FVLLKDIG
-550 ESLVTSLE
+550 DSVIASLE
-558 SPEEL
+558 SPDEL
-563 EAALQACAGC
+563 ETALKACA

>member
-1 MTVRVRCLSFI
+1 
-12 VLFAGSALFEGAR
+12 
-25 GMAGYR
+25 MANISKQ
-31 RNIILG
+31 NIILG

-64 LIAAEAGMP
+64 LIAAEEGMP
-73 ISQIFA
+73 ISQLF
-79 TQGEAAFRG
+79 TTRGEKSFRA
-88 LETGMVDRVAG
+88 LETRMVERVAG
-99 RTGCVLATGGGT
+99 RTGCVVATGGGT

-117 LEALKRSGVVV
+117 LETLKRSGVVV
-128 VLTADPDTIAD
+128 ALTADPDTILA
-139 RLGSTEDRPLLW
+139 RIGPTEDRPMLW
-151 GGDKRDRVRVL
+151 GGDKRERVRLL

-167 DAYAKADLIVDASAH
+167 EAYAKADLIVDASAR
-182 TIDHVVNHILDFL
+182 TIDHVVNHILEFL
-195 TLHHVIARRTTL
+195 SLHHVIARRTTI

-213 ESFRIALGPRSHEVI
+213 ESFRITLGPRSHEVI

-238 NLVKGLGVAQTG
+238 RLVKDLGLAQTG
-250 ILLTNPEDQ
+250 ILLTNPEDN
-259 RRFGERVIRSLAEA
+259 RLFGERVVRSLADA
-273 GFSVTAVELAER
+273 GFTVRCVELAER

-295 SLYRQMAAT
+295 WLYRQMAAE

-315 GGVVIGEIAGF
+315 GGVVTGEIAGF
-326 AAATYLRGLPLV
+326 AAATYLRGLPLI
-338 QIPTSLIAQV
+338 QIPTSPIAQV

-373 RLVITDVEVLA
+373 RQVITDVEALV
-384 SLPVRDFRAGLAEV
+384 SLPARDFRAGLAEV
-398 VKIAAIRDRELFEY
+398 VKIAAIRDRDLFEY
-412 LERNVEEVLSQD
+412 LEKNVEEVLSQD

-462 GHAVEAAA
+462 GHAVEAAT
-470 GYRGPNHGEA
+470 GYQGPNHGEA

-486 VAASIAVRR
+486 VAARMAVLRR
-495 KICPADA
+495 ICSAEA
-502 LERLKRLLQA
+502 LDRLKKLLQA
-512 FGLPTGLLVD
+512 FGLPTSLPVD
-522 AAQVLRFVRYDKKI
+522 AAEVLRFVRYDKKI

-542 FVLLRGIG
+542 FVLLKDIG
-550 ESLVTSLE
+550 DSVVAFLK
-558 SPEEL
+558 SPNEL
-563 EAALQACAGC
+563 EAALQTCA

>member
-1 MTVRVRCLSFI
+1 MT
-12 VLFAGSALFEGAR
+12 
-25 GMAGYR
+25 GYK

-64 LIAAEAGMP
+64 LIAAEEGMP
-73 ISQIFA
+73 ISEVF
-79 TQGEAAFRG
+79 TTRGEGTFRA
-88 LETGMVDRVAG
+88 LETRMVERVAG
-99 RTGCVLATGGGT
+99 RTGCVVATGGGT

-117 LEALKRSGVVV
+117 LETLKRSGVVV
-128 VLTADPDTIAD
+128 ALTADPDTILA
-139 RLGSTEDRPLLW
+139 RIGPTEDRPMLW
-151 GGDKRDRVRVL
+151 GGDKRERVRL
-162 LEQRA
+162 LMEQRA
-167 DAYAKADLIVDASAH
+167 EAYAKADLIVDASAR

-195 TLHHVIARRTTL
+195 TLHHVIAGRTSI

-238 NLVKGLGVAQTG
+238 RLVKDLGLAQNG
-250 ILLTNPEDQ
+250 ILLTNPEDN
-259 RRFGERVIRSLAEA
+259 RLFGERVVRSLADS
-273 GFSVTAVELAER
+273 GFTVRCVELAER
-285 EEAKGLETLG
+285 EETKGLETLG
-295 SLYRQMAAT
+295 WLYRQMAAE

-315 GGVVIGEIAGF
+315 GGVVTGEIAGF
-326 AAATYLRGLPLV
+326 AAATYLRGLPLI
-338 QIPTSLIAQV
+338 QIPTSPIAQV

-373 RLVITDVEVLA
+373 RQVITDVEALV
-384 SLPVRDFRAGLAEV
+384 SLRARDFRAGLAEV

-412 LERNVEEVLSQD
+412 LEKNVEEVLSQD
-424 LRALVRFVRRA
+424 LRALVRLVRRA

-462 GHAVEAAA
+462 GHAVEAAT
-470 GYRGPNHGEA
+470 GYQGPNHGEA

-486 VAASIAVRR
+486 VAASMAVRR
-495 KICPADA
+495 RICPVEA
-502 LERLKRLLQA
+502 LDRLKKLLQA
-512 FGLPTGLLVD
+512 FGLPTSLPVD
-522 AAQVLRFVRYDKKI
+522 AAEVLRFVRYDKKI

-542 FVLLRGIG
+542 FVLLKDIG
-550 ESLVTSLE
+550 DSVVASLE
-558 SPEEL
+558 SPDEL
-563 EAALQACAGC
+563 EAALKAFA

>member
-1 MTVRVRCLSFI
+1 
-12 VLFAGSALFEGAR
+12 
-25 GMAGYR
+25 MAMKKGKP
-31 RNIILG
+31 NIILG

-73 ISQIFA
+73 ISQIFSS
-79 TQGEAAFRG
+79 QGEGAFRA
-88 LETGMVDRVAG
+88 LESRMVERLAT
-99 RTGCVLATGGGT
+99 RTGCVVATGGGT

-128 VLTADPDTIAD
+128 TLTADPDTISARIGPTD
-139 RLGSTEDRPLLW
+139 DRPMLW
-151 GGDKRDRVRVL
+151 GGDKRERVRQL

-195 TLHHVIARRTTL
+195 TLHHVIARRTTV

-213 ESFRIALGPRSHEVI
+213 ESLRIVLGPRSHEVI

-238 NLVKGLGVAQTG
+238 TLVKGLGLARTG
-250 ILLTNPEDQ
+250 ILLTNPDDNKL
-259 RRFGERVIRSLAEA
+259 FGERLVRSLADA
-273 GFSVTAVELAER
+273 GFTVKCVELAER
-285 EEAKGLETLG
+285 EETKGLETLG
-295 SLYRQMAAT
+295 WLYGQMASQ

-315 GGVVIGEIAGF
+315 GGVVTGEIAGF
-326 AAATYLRGLPLV
+326 AAATYLRGLPLIE
-338 QIPTSLIAQV
+338 IPTSLIAQV
-348 DTSIGGKVAVNLP
+348 DTSIGGKVGVNLP

-373 RLVITDVEVLA
+373 RQVITDVESLA
-384 SLPVRDFRAGLAEV
+384 FLPAREFHGGLAEV

-412 LERNVEEVLSQD
+412 LEQNVEEVLSQD
-424 LRALVRFVRRA
+424 LRALVRLVRRA

-470 GYRGPNHGEA
+470 GYQGPNHGEA

-486 VAASIAVRR
+486 VAASMAVRR
-495 KICPADA
+495 GICPVEA
-502 LERLKRLLQA
+502 LDRLKRLLQA
-512 FGLPTGLLVD
+512 FGLPTSPLVD
-522 AAQVLRFVRYDKKI
+522 AAEVLRFVRYDKKI

-542 FVLLRGIG
+542 FVLLQGIG
-550 ESLVTSLE
+550 DSVVASLDSLDE
-558 SPEEL
+558 V
-563 EAALQACAGC
+563 EAALKACASP